1 MPEALK
7 ATMPSDTEIVV
18 MRTFNAPARLVWD
31 AHTKP
36 ELVQRWQLGPPGWD
50 MPVCDMDV
58 RVGGKYRWQ
67 WRNHADG
74 KRFGFHGTF
83 TEVSAPSKLV
93 HDEYYDPGD
102 IGGTMPA
109 GDPAVVTLELSQ
121 AGGVTTLVC
130 TIKFASKEAR
140 DGAISTGMTGGMEQS
155 YQRLDAI
162 AAEAA

>member
-18 MRTFNAPARLVWD
+18 TRTFNAPARLVWD

-58 RVGGKYRWQ
+58 RVGGKYKWQ
-67 WRNHADG
+67 WRNQADG

-83 TEVSAPSKLV
+83 TEVRAPSKLV
-93 HDEYYDPGD
+93 HDEYYDSGD
-102 IGGTMPA
+102 IGGSMPT

-140 DGAISTGMTGGMEQS
+140 DGAFATGMTGGMEQS
-155 YQRLDAI
+155 YQRLDAM